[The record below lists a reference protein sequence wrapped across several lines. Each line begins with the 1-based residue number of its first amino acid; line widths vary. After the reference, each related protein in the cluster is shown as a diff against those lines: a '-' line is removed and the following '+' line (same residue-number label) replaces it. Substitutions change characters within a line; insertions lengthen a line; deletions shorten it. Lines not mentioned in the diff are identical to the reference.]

1 MKLLT
6 FLQDGREQPG
16 VLDRAGTGVLP
27 LESLG
32 LPFESVLSLI
42 ETASHEQ
49 MQLLHQATQD
59 PARQGIKLSMV
70 KLLAPIP
77 YFRRDMICIGYN
89 FRNHA
94 QEIARLRGESDKS
107 AEVANPI
114 YFSKRT
120 AYSTGSDAPIPFVP
134 GYAENLDCG
143 VEVAAVI
150 GRDALNITP
159 EAAGDYIFGYTI
171 ANDVCDTRLNKAYT
185 QPFLGKSV
193 DGYMPTGP
201 WIVTADEFAREP
213 YFDLRLTVNGTLRQ
227 TGNTRDLVFGI
238 PFIISQLSRNMT
250 LKAGTMIST
259 GSPANLDA
267 GHPDKLYIHP
277 GDVIRCEIAGIGSLT
292 NPVEVRQD
300 REERL

>member
-134 GYAENLDCG
+134 GYAEN
-143 VEVAAVI
+143 
-150 GRDALNITP
+150 
-159 EAAGDYIFGYTI
+159 IFFMYL
-171 ANDVCDTRLNKAYT
+171 AMLQCKNSSEY
-185 QPFLGKSV
+185 S
-193 DGYMPTGP
+193 
-201 WIVTADEFAREP
+201 
-213 YFDLRLTVNGTLRQ
+213 
-227 TGNTRDLVFGI
+227 
-238 PFIISQLSRNMT
+238 
-250 LKAGTMIST
+250 
-259 GSPANLDA
+259 
-267 GHPDKLYIHP
+267 
-277 GDVIRCEIAGIGSLT
+277 
-292 NPVEVRQD
+292 
-300 REERL
+300 